1 MVRQPHQLN
10 GHESEQTPGDHER
23 QGSLACFSPWGHRVR
38 HDLMTEQQPQPPS
51 RVPPEEKPANPCL
64 GSPSKQFTH
73 MKHLPV
79 FFLPIKQ
86 QLHVTQ
92 PSTLIQPDML

>member
-10 GHESEQTPGDHER
+10 GHESEQTPGDREG

-38 HDLMTEQQPQPPS
+38 HDLMTEQQPPPPS

-64 GSPSKQFTH
+64 GSPSKWFTH
-73 MKHLPV
+73 MKHLPI
-79 FFLPIKQ
+79 FLPIKQ
-86 QLHVTQ
+86 QLHVIQ
-92 PSTLIQPDML
+92 PSTLKQPGML